1 MANFCDAARPL
12 RTFCLI
18 VLLTIGGQVEISA
31 AAADKTS
38 QDEIKTS
45 AAAASQVQKVD
56 LGDNANIV
64 RSLIIKG
71 NNAFSEQQIRALM
84 QTDVWSVYDATVVE
98 ADFEAITRFYQEKRV
113 PIRSYR

>member
-38 QDEIKTS
+38 QDQIKTS
-45 AAAASQVQKVD
+45 AAAASH
-56 LGDNANIV
+56 
-64 RSLIIKG
+64 
-71 NNAFSEQQIRALM
+71 RAK
-84 QTDVWSVYDATVVE
+84 QW
-98 ADFEAITRFYQEKRV
+98 I
-113 PIRSYR
+113 